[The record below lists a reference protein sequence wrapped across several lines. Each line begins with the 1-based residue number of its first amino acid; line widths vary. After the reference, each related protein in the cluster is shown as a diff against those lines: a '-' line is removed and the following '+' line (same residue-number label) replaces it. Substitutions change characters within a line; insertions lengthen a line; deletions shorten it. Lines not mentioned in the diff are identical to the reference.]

1 MNEKNNKRTIFGWA
15 MYDWAN
21 SAYSTTTVGALMP
34 AYFAAVV
41 VGEDGWNFGSTN
53 YLADEIWGY
62 ATGIVIFIFFL
73 IMPIFGAMADMSG
86 SKMKF
91 LKIFA
96 YGGSVF
102 ATVMFFLTAGDV
114 WLTLFLYLGAQFGF
128 VGSLVFNDGLLRDI
142 TTEETIDQVS
152 TRGYAL
158 GYIGGGLQLVF
169 AFVIVLFG
177 PDLLGIDTGFATRIA
192 IATAGIWWAGFSYFS
207 FSRINV
213 EESAKELEPGVTYL
227 NAGWNSVRS
236 TLKKVRKF
244 PQLLT
249 FLIAYMFYWDGAQT
263 IINMAGVFSVSVLKL
278 TTQDVLIVFV
288 IVQFVAFLGAVIA
301 GRVAKSIGPKKTVL
315 GCIVLFFL
323 AGNGGAFL
331 PEQQLLP
338 VIGLGTIIGL
348 GMGGIQ
354 ALSRSMYAMMI
365 PDNAQSE
372 FMGFFSVISKFAAMW
387 GPVIYAAVSQSTG
400 SGRNSLQVISIV
412 FVVGFILLWRI
423 DPENVRISEEE
434 WAAS

>member
-227 NAGWNSVRS
+227 NAGWNSVRN

-315 GCIVLFFL
+315 GCIILFFL

-412 FVVGFILLWRI
+412 FVIGFILLWRT

>member
-177 PDLLGIDTGFATRIA
+177 PDLLVIDTGFATRIA

-227 NAGWNSVRS
+227 NAGWNSVRN

-412 FVVGFILLWRI
+412 FVIGFILLWRT

>member
-213 EESAKELEPGVTYL
+213 EESPKELEPGVTYL
-227 NAGWNSVRS
+227 NAGWNSVRN

-412 FVVGFILLWRI
+412 FVIGFILLWRI

>member
-227 NAGWNSVRS
+227 NAGWNSVRN

-412 FVVGFILLWRI
+412 FVIGFILLWRT

>member
-1 MNEKNNKRTIFGWA
+1 M
-15 MYDWAN
+15 
-21 SAYSTTTVGALMP
+21 
-34 AYFAAVV
+34 
-41 VGEDGWNFGSTN
+41 
-53 YLADEIWGY
+53 
-62 ATGIVIFIFFL
+62 
-73 IMPIFGAMADMSG
+73 
-86 SKMKF
+86 
-91 LKIFA
+91 
-96 YGGSVF
+96 
-102 ATVMFFLTAGDV
+102 
-114 WLTLFLYLGAQFGF
+114 
-128 VGSLVFNDGLLRDI
+128 LRDI
-142 TTEETIDQVS
+142 TTEDTIDQVS

-158 GYIGGGLQLVF
+158 GYIGGGLQLIF

-177 PDLLGIDTGFATRIA
+177 PDLLGIDTGLATRIA

-207 FSRINV
+207 FSRIEV
-213 EESAKELEPGVTYL
+213 DESPKDLEPGVTYF
-227 NAGWNSVRS
+227 NAGWNSVRE
-236 TLKKVRKF
+236 TLRKVRRF

-301 GRVAKSIGPKKTVL
+301 GRVSNSIGPKKTVL

-331 PEQQLLP
+331 PEEQLLP

-387 GPVIYAAVSQSTG
+387 GPLIYAAVSQSTG
-400 SGRNSLQVISIV
+400 SGRNSLQVISLV
-412 FVVGFILLWRI
+412 FVVGFVLLMRTEPEKLRI
-423 DPENVRISEEE
+423 TPEE

>member
-227 NAGWNSVRS
+227 NAGWNSVRN

-412 FVVGFILLWRI
+412 FVIGFILLWRI

>member
-227 NAGWNSVRS
+227 NAGWNSVRN

>member
-1 MNEKNNKRTIFGWA
+1 
-15 MYDWAN
+15 
-21 SAYSTTTVGALMP
+21 MP
-34 AYFAAVV
+34 V
-41 VGEDGWNFGSTN
+41 
-53 YLADEIWGY
+53 
-62 ATGIVIFIFFL
+62 
-73 IMPIFGAMADMSG
+73 FGAMADMSG

-91 LKIFA
+91 LRIFA

-142 TTEETIDQVS
+142 TTEDTIDQVS

-158 GYIGGGLQLVF
+158 GYIGGGLQLIF

-177 PDLLGIDTGFATRIA
+177 PDLLGIDTGLATRIA

-207 FSRINV
+207 FSRIQV
-213 EESAKELEPGVTYL
+213 DESPKDLEPGVTYF
-227 NAGWNSVRS
+227 NAGWNSVRE
-236 TLKKVRKF
+236 TLRKVRRF

-301 GRVAKSIGPKKTVL
+301 GRVSNSIGPKKTVL

-331 PEQQLLP
+331 PEEQLLP

-387 GPVIYAAVSQSTG
+387 GPLIYAAVSQSTG
-400 SGRNSLQVISIV
+400 SGRNSLQVISLV
-412 FVVGFILLWRI
+412 FVVGFVLLMRTEPEKLRI
-423 DPENVRISEEE
+423 TPEE

>member
-1 MNEKNNKRTIFGWA
+1 MTVKNNKRTVFGWA

-34 AYFAAVV
+34 AYFAAIV
-41 VGEDGWNFGSTN
+41 VGEDGWNFGGTN

-73 IMPIFGAMADMSG
+73 IMPVFGAMADMSG

-91 LKIFA
+91 LRIFA

-142 TTEETIDQVS
+142 TTEDTIDQVS

-158 GYIGGGLQLVF
+158 GYIGGGLQLIF

-177 PDLLGIDTGFATRIA
+177 PDLLGIDTGLATRIA

-207 FSRINV
+207 FSRIEVDETPKN
-213 EESAKELEPGVTYL
+213 LEPGVTYF
-227 NAGWNSVRS
+227 NAGWNSVRE
-236 TLKKVRKF
+236 TLRKVRRF

-301 GRVAKSIGPKKTVL
+301 GRVSNSIGPKKTVL

-331 PEQQLLP
+331 PEEQLLP

-387 GPVIYAAVSQSTG
+387 GPLIYAAVSQSTG
-400 SGRNSLQVISIV
+400 SGRNSLQVISLV
-412 FVVGFILLWRI
+412 FVVGFVLLLRTEPEKLRI
-423 DPENVRISEEE
+423 TPEE

>member
-213 EESAKELEPGVTYL
+213 KESAKELEPGVTYL
-227 NAGWNSVRS
+227 NAGWNSVRN

-412 FVVGFILLWRI
+412 FVIGFILLWRT

>member
-34 AYFAAVV
+34 AHFAAVV

-227 NAGWNSVRS
+227 NAGWNSVRN

-412 FVVGFILLWRI
+412 FVIGFILLWRI

>member
-227 NAGWNSVRS
+227 NAGWNSVRN

-412 FVVGFILLWRI
+412 FVVGFILLWRT

>member
-158 GYIGGGLQLVF
+158 GYIGGGLQLIF

-227 NAGWNSVRS
+227 NAGWNSVRN

-412 FVVGFILLWRI
+412 FVIGFILLWRT

>member
-1 MNEKNNKRTIFGWA
+1 M
-15 MYDWAN
+15 
-21 SAYSTTTVGALMP
+21 
-34 AYFAAVV
+34 
-41 VGEDGWNFGSTN
+41 
-53 YLADEIWGY
+53 
-62 ATGIVIFIFFL
+62 
-73 IMPIFGAMADMSG
+73 
-86 SKMKF
+86 
-91 LKIFA
+91 
-96 YGGSVF
+96 
-102 ATVMFFLTAGDV
+102 
-114 WLTLFLYLGAQFGF
+114 
-128 VGSLVFNDGLLRDI
+128 
-142 TTEETIDQVS
+142 
-152 TRGYAL
+152 
-158 GYIGGGLQLVF
+158 
-169 AFVIVLFG
+169 IVLFG
-177 PDLLGIDTGFATRIA
+177 PDLLGIDTGLATRIA

-207 FSRINV
+207 FSRIEV
-213 EESAKELEPGVTYL
+213 DESPKDLEPGVTYF
-227 NAGWNSVRS
+227 NAGWNSVRE
-236 TLKKVRKF
+236 TLRKVRRF

-301 GRVAKSIGPKKTVL
+301 GRVSNSIGPKKTVL

-331 PEQQLLP
+331 PEEQLLP

-387 GPVIYAAVSQSTG
+387 GPLIYAAVSQSTG
-400 SGRNSLQVISIV
+400 SGRNSLQVISLV
-412 FVVGFILLWRI
+412 FVVGFVLLLRTEPEKLRI
-423 DPENVRISEEE
+423 TPEE

>member
-1 MNEKNNKRTIFGWA
+1 MAATNKRGVFSLEAVLERQTDNTWSNIFDPFRYI
-15 MYDWAN
+15 MDVTN
-21 SAYSTTTVGALMP
+21 SVGTNFGYYGGGCGNGSNQRSWVDRIDFDNDTGTSSPRGNLSHEYEAGGGSSSTSHG
-34 AYFAAVV
+34 YFAGGVPDRTHV
-41 VGEDGWNFGSTN
+41 DRI
-53 YLADEIWGY
+53 DY
-62 ATGIVIFIFFL
+62 A
-73 IMPIFGAMADMSG
+73 
-86 SKMKF
+86 
-91 LKIFA
+91 
-96 YGGSVF
+96 
-102 ATVMFFLTAGDV
+102 
-114 WLTLFLYLGAQFGF
+114 
-128 VGSLVFNDGLLRDI
+128 NDGLLRDI
-142 TTEETIDQVS
+142 TTEDTIDQVS

-158 GYIGGGLQLVF
+158 GYIGGGLQLIF

-177 PDLLGIDTGFATRIA
+177 PDLLGIDTGLATRIA

-207 FSRINV
+207 FSRITV
-213 EESAKELEPGVTYL
+213 EESPKDLEPGVTYF
-227 NAGWNSVRS
+227 NAGWNSVRN

-387 GPVIYAAVSQSTG
+387 GPLIYAGVSQSTG

-412 FVVGFILLWRI
+412 FVIGFILLTRT
-423 DPENVRISEEE
+423 DPETLRITPEE
-434 WAAS
+434 WEAS